1 MVFVSHAFRAAFVAA
16 LTTASI
22 ATPSALADTGSGGST
37 APTPGASPPTPPA
50 AAPAPGA
57 SSPTP
62 PATAPADDATSADR
76 KDVLI
81 GGTVRFS
88 STVDGARAGDT
99 ISIERRDPAAG
110 WVEEAK
116 ATADADGAFAARWTA
131 DESGTFQVRGVVQR
145 RSGQVSAAQVSPG
158 MTLTVYRP
166 TMASTFYDRATA
178 CGTLRPTTLGVA
190 HKTLPCGTKVA
201 FFYRGATIVV
211 PVVDRGPY
219 RRGFTWDLTEAAA
232 EKLGFEGIGK
242 IGSLVLSR
250 PAATRRR

>member
-1 MVFVSHAFRAAFVAA
+1 MSQAFRAAFVAA

-37 APTPGASPPTPPA
+37 AP
-50 AAPAPGA
+50 APGG

-62 PATAPADDATSADR
+62 QPQDPPAGDATPTGRD
-76 KDVLI
+76 DVLL
-81 GGTVRFS
+81 GGKARFS
-88 STVDGARAGDT
+88 GTVDGAREGDE
-99 ISIERRDPAAG
+99 ISIQRRDPAAG
-110 WVEEAK
+110 WVEEATT
-116 ATADADGAFAARWTA
+116 TAGPGGAFTAKWTA
-131 DESGTFQVRGVVQR
+131 DESGSFQVRGVAQGQ
-145 RSGQVSAAQVSPG
+145 SGRADAAQASPG

-166 TMASTFYDRATA
+166 TMASTFYDRITA

-201 FFYRGATIVV
+201 FFYGGRTLTV

-232 EKLGFEGIGK
+232 DKLGFEGIGK
-242 IGSLVLSR
+242 VGSLVVSR
-250 PAATRRR
+250 PATTRRR